1 MADSSFSDQ
10 VIAFSK
16 ATSMQAL
23 PEVIDVSK
31 VVPDNPPEE
40 IQMKFVGLSYEGAYA
55 EAETFVTVTDQFA
68 AKHGR
73 GGFASL
79 NRILDFG
86 SGWGR
91 ITRTLL
97 TKVPATKIHA
107 IDVDEQMTALLN
119 TTLPGVNALTI
130 APEPPTVLGDA
141 SIDAAVAF
149 SVFSHLSGPAHEAWA
164 AEFGRIVAPG
174 GVVAIT
180 VLDAAFFGQIAGA
193 QAAVA
198 AGEADPFAESL
209 ATTFADLTAAQ
220 AGFKNGEIQYASSG
234 GGEMRTGDYYGWAAA
249 PTQYVERVWGAAGFQ
264 IVEWVPSGVLFP
276 QALVFMVRG
285 QGGPMR
291 RSVAAANTAHSVGN
305 SVYRK
310 LRPYAG
316 RVKRAIQARRS
327 AGR

>member
-1 MADSSFSDQ
+1 MAESSFSDQ
-10 VIAFSK
+10 VIAFAK
-16 ATSMQAL
+16 ADSMHAL
-23 PEVIDVSK
+23 PEVIDVSA
-31 VVPDNPPEE
+31 VTPDNPPEE
-40 IQMKFVGLSYEGAYA
+40 IQMKFVGLSYENAYA
-55 EAETFVTVTDQFA
+55 EAETFVTVSDQFA

-73 GGFASL
+73 GDFASM

-97 TKVPATKIHA
+97 TKVPAPKIHA
-107 IDVDEQMTALLN
+107 IDVDGQMTALLN

-130 APEPPTVLGDA
+130 SPEPPTVLGDGA
-141 SIDAAVAF
+141 LDAGVAF

-164 AEFGRIVAPG
+164 GEFGRIIAPG

-193 QAAVA
+193 QAAVQ
-198 AGEADPFAESL
+198 AGQADPFAESL
-209 ATTFADLTAAQ
+209 ATTFADLAAAQ
-220 AGFKNGEIQYASSG
+220 AGYKNGEIQYASSG

-249 PTQYVERVWGAAGFQ
+249 PTQYVERVWGAAGFR

-291 RSVAAANTAHSVGN
+291 RAVVASNAVN
-305 SVYRK
+305 SATDTVYRR

-316 RVKRAIQARRS
+316 KLKRAIQARRGS
-327 AGR
+327 R

>member
-1 MADSSFSDQ
+1 M
-10 VIAFSK
+10 
-16 ATSMQAL
+16 
-23 PEVIDVSK
+23 
-31 VVPDNPPEE
+31 
-40 IQMKFVGLSYEGAYA
+40 
-55 EAETFVTVTDQFA
+55 
-68 AKHGR
+68 
-73 GGFASL
+73 

-130 APEPPTVLGDA
+130 APEPPTVLGEA

-198 AGEADPFAESL
+198 AGEADPDTAEECL
-209 ATTFADLTAAQ
+209 
-220 AGFKNGEIQYASSG
+220 
-234 GGEMRTGDYYGWAAA
+234 
-249 PTQYVERVWGAAGFQ
+249 
-264 IVEWVPSGVLFP
+264 
-276 QALVFMVRG
+276 
-285 QGGPMR
+285 
-291 RSVAAANTAHSVGN
+291 VAAAVEAG
-305 SVYRK
+305 
-310 LRPYAG
+310 LRG
-316 RVKRAIQARRS
+316 GEREARRTFAS
-327 AGR
+327 ALRTADGGSR

>member
-16 ATSMQAL
+16 ATSMQSL

-55 EAETFVTVTDQFA
+55 EAETFVTVADQFA
-68 AKHGR
+68 AKHGK
-73 GGFASL
+73 GGFDSL

-130 APEPPTVLGDA
+130 APEPPTVLGEA

-198 AGEADPFAESL
+198 AGEADAFAESL
-209 ATTFADLTAAQ
+209 ATTFADLAAAQ

-276 QALVFMVRG
+276 QALVFLVRG
-285 QGGPMR
+285 KGGPMR
-291 RSVAAANTAHSVGN
+291 RSVAAANTVNAVTG
-305 SVYRK
+305 SVYSR

-316 RVKRAIQARRS
+316 RLKRAIQARRS